1 MIAVLNL
8 GRCDYATAL
17 RLQESLVELRQ
28 QGRVPN
34 VLLFVEHPPVITL
47 GRNAREANIV
57 VPREWLA
64 ERGVEVHEI
73 NRGGDVTFHGPGQ
86 LVAYPVFDLRAFSP
100 RLGAVSY
107 VRLLEEVLMR
117 VCAQYGVETQRIR
130 GLTGVWTMPTP
141 PPRLQLRETE
151 RDYIPAGELPTGE
164 LPGGD
169 VPHIRQQ
176 MADVGHPQADVGHHP
191 TDPLLP
197 TEGRSGAPAPEPS
210 LPHLPTTGKYGPPP
224 SWPERK
230 IAAIGVHIARG
241 VTSHGF
247 ALNVT
252 TNLDFFRFIVPC
264 GLARPVTSI
273 EFETGQQP
281 SLEEIMTIASR
292 CFGERF
298 GSQMLWLESI
308 HDLIPAGPV
317 HPPPAEASP
326 ESSQSSAAPGP
337 ASSGWG
343 LSGWALSGLESSGS
357 SDKAG
362 EAPAPCDT
370 PARAPENERRIA
382 SDDFHLA

>member
-1 MIAVLNL
+1 MMIAVLNL

-64 ERGVEVHEI
+64 GRGVEVHEI

-86 LVAYPVFDLRAFSP
+86 LVAYPVFDLRSFSP

-117 VCAQYGVETQRIR
+117 ICAQYGVETQRIC
-130 GLTGVWTMPTP
+130 GLTGVWTLPAA
-141 PPRLQLRETE
+141 PPRLNSREMG
-151 RDYIPAGELPTGE
+151 RDCDPSGEDRLADLCVRLLPEEGRTGAPSDTSPPLPT
-164 LPGGD
+164 
-169 VPHIRQQ
+169 
-176 MADVGHPQADVGHHP
+176 A
-191 TDPLLP
+191 
-197 TEGRSGAPAPEPS
+197 GRCG
-210 LPHLPTTGKYGPPP
+210 PP

-252 TNLDFFRFIVPC
+252 TELDFFRLIVPC
-264 GLARPVTSI
+264 GLTRPVTSI
-273 EFETGQQP
+273 EFETGLQP
-281 SLEEIMTIASR
+281 SLQEVMTVASR

-308 HDLIPAGPV
+308 YDLVSEDSAHPLPPEADPASSQSGE
-317 HPPPAEASP
+317 ASSGEASP
-326 ESSQSSAAPGP
+326 
-337 ASSGWG
+337 ASSCQ
-343 LSGWALSGLESSGS
+343 AR
-357 SDKAG
+357 
-362 EAPAPCDT
+362 EAPPPCDT

>member
-130 GLTGVWTMPTP
+130 GLTGVWTMPVE
-141 PPRLQLRETE
+141 PPRLSGRELG
-151 RDYIPAGELPTGE
+151 RDYIPDDDVPKDDATASEV
-164 LPGGD
+164 GGG
-169 VPHIRQQ
+169 VPHICQPR
-176 MADVGHPQADVGHHP
+176 ANVGHHP

-197 TEGRSGAPAPEPS
+197 TEGRSGAPTPEPS

-224 SWPERK
+224 SWQERK

-252 TNLDFFRFIVPC
+252 TNLDFFRLIVPC

-317 HPPPAEASP
+317 HPPPVEAGP
-326 ESSQSSAAPGP
+326 ESSPSSAAPGP
-337 ASSGWG
+337 ASSGW
-343 LSGWALSGLESSGS
+343 ALSGLES